1 MGWHIRTPLRSKI
14 SWMVDVPRFRRRIG
28 PSIRHRSLTQN
39 CFPLSR
45 SFHDYPCKATLWCPS
60 RQALF
65 PPLLCPVLVRTPA
78 SIVCA
83 VSLGNMAL
91 VHEGRHHAGTSD
103 TAVVA
108 WSSRPAARRA
118 ELATHRVII
127 LLDCGNLAQL
137 TVDDIMAKLNGSPS
151 RPDPETAPAEGRGRQ
166 IIPIMPLASVKF
178 PTESIHLQLY
188 ESRYRAMF
196 KLIKN
201 SRSQQFGISLTDTT
215 NFSMESVG
223 VLCRLRSL
231 LRMPHQGR
239 LLTTSRALSRFV
251 VKRIVADKPFIL
263 AEVELLEDQPSET
276 LAERTALTLAE
287 TRVWDCLKDVC
298 HLAEKLYGD
307 IGPLPD
313 VISPEVRR
321 WYWNS
326 EDAAGGPCVGS
337 GRGSDTA
344 SGSMHDNEN
353 DGADFIDGACDISR
367 SEKFSFAVARTVDM
381 TVDQQQELLAMRDTR
396 ERLEVVLQVLSEGRG
411 YLAARSSLKD
421 VF

>member
-1 MGWHIRTPLRSKI
+1 
-14 SWMVDVPRFRRRIG
+14 
-28 PSIRHRSLTQN
+28 
-39 CFPLSR
+39 
-45 SFHDYPCKATLWCPS
+45 
-60 RQALF
+60 
-65 PPLLCPVLVRTPA
+65 
-78 SIVCA
+78 
-83 VSLGNMAL
+83 
-91 VHEGRHHAGTSD
+91 
-103 TAVVA
+103 
-108 WSSRPAARRA
+108 
-118 ELATHRVII
+118 
-127 LLDCGNLAQL
+127 
-137 TVDDIMAKLNGSPS
+137 MAKLNGSPS